1 MSFFEGVLL
10 FIILAFISFFIQ
22 YYFPGYLRKKGENLA
37 DKEDI
42 AKITNEIE
50 EVKSQYQE
58 KLQEIIFQNNQL
70 LENLKWKN
78 QIRLA
83 ALEKRLEKHQEAYV
97 LLWKLLEHLSNPVS
111 LRDTINEC
119 QNWYIN
125 NNLYLIDEC
134 RNEFSQ
140 AYHNASALTDFI
152 SYIMEEEENIQD
164 RQERRSQIVGAIQT
178 IARYILPSWK
188 EEDEYNPVKIK
199 TNSDSPK
206 EG

>member
-83 ALEKRLEKHQEAYV
+83 ALEKRLEKHQV
-97 LLWKLLEHLSNPVS
+97 
-111 LRDTINEC
+111 
-119 QNWYIN
+119 
-125 NNLYLIDEC
+125 
-134 RNEFSQ
+134 
-140 AYHNASALTDFI
+140 
-152 SYIMEEEENIQD
+152 
-164 RQERRSQIVGAIQT
+164 
-178 IARYILPSWK
+178 
-188 EEDEYNPVKIK
+188 
-199 TNSDSPK
+199 
-206 EG
+206 